1 MVNRRGPTSWK
12 VLPSSGLQAH
22 CARGRNLFW
31 AAVPKGFPKEDPRS
45 FLSSV
50 APQGR
55 VRDLT
60 AHARP
65 YKSSALGCSRGET
78 GRGGSTRQGKHGWA
92 RCPAGSPVGGEA
104 EAGDPGLL
112 GIQNGFSTLGSFP
125 SCPSPLAAQDVG
137 TALCPAGQPAL
148 GKLPGGG
155 PTQPGPRS
163 PPPSGGTRPFPALP
177 QAARLPFPLVG
188 GNPGELNQ
196 SIPPP

>member
-112 GIQNGFSTLGSFP
+112 GIQDGFSTLGSFP

-137 TALCPAGQPAL
+137 TALCPAGQLAL
-148 GKLPGGG
+148 GKLPRGGAPPNLG
-155 PTQPGPRS
+155 LGPRL
-163 PPPSGGTRPFPALP
+163 PAEGHGPS
-177 QAARLPFPLVG
+177 LPFPKQ
-188 GNPGELNQ
+188 PGCPSRWWVATPE
-196 SIPPP
+196 S